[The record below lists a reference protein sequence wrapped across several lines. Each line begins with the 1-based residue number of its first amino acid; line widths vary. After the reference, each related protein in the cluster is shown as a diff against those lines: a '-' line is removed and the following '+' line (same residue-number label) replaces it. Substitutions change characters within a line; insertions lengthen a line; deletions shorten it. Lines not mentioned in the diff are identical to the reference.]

1 VDRELNFLLRWSVL
15 RELDLSLAADVG
27 IGAD

>member
-15 RELDLSLAADVG
+15 RELDLSLAAGVG
-27 IGAD
+27 NGAD